1 MILLHAYSVIL
12 FFSHK
17 LFPPQNPSS
26 GVEILLRYSVRLFTK
41 FWNLSNYETLSVN
54 QRFCTSSQHITND
67 HKVLRAVLEPRGLM
81 VDRIR
86 SAATEE
92 LAAKRRPSVMVL
104 HVDEVPSLAARP
116 ADWQNVPRIVIGA
129 TKINDACERA
139 AGEHYLEQPFQY
151 GELIRTIERLLA
163 AAAD

>member
-1 MILLHAYSVIL
+1 MPVTA
-12 FFSHK
+12 
-17 LFPPQNPSS
+17 
-26 GVEILLRYSVRLFTK
+26 TK
-41 FWNLSNYETLSVN
+41 RVLVVDGLSETEE
-54 QRFCTSSQHITND
+54 
-67 HKVLRAVLEPRGLM
+67 VLRAVLEPRGLS

-86 SAATEE
+86 SAAAQE

-104 HVDEVPSLAARP
+104 HVDEDPAPAAAP
-116 ADWQNVPRIVIGA
+116 DGWQNVPRVVIGS
-129 TKINDACERA
+129 TKVNDAGDAA

>member
-1 MILLHAYSVIL
+1 VTA
-12 FFSHK
+12 
-17 LFPPQNPSS
+17 
-26 GVEILLRYSVRLFTK
+26 TK
-41 FWNLSNYETLSVN
+41 RVLVVDGLSETEE
-54 QRFCTSSQHITND
+54 
-67 HKVLRAVLEPRGLM
+67 VLRAVLEPRGLS

-104 HVDEVPSLAARP
+104 HVDEEPLPNSAP
-116 ADWQNVPRIVIGA
+116 PGWQNVPRILIGA
-129 TKINDACERA
+129 AKFSDGDAGA
-139 AGEHYLEQPFQY
+139 ATASEHYLEQPFQY

>member
-1 MILLHAYSVIL
+1 L
-12 FFSHK
+12 FFATRER
-17 LFPPQNPSS
+17 PA
-26 GVEILLRYSVRLFTK
+26 E
-41 FWNLSNYETLSVN
+41 LSEKESRVTAKQRVLVVDGLSETEE
-54 QRFCTSSQHITND
+54 
-67 HKVLRAVLEPRGLM
+67 VLRAVLEPRGLM

-104 HVDEVPSLAARP
+104 HVDQVPSPATRP

-129 TKINDACERA
+129 AKIDDACEPA

-163 AAAD
+163 AAAE